1 METSE
6 TGSLYEKDSKA
17 VIVIGLQAMVFIAML
32 VGACI
37 FGSARPKEIDNPGCT
52 QQTSI
57 HGR

>member
-17 VIVIGLQAMVFIAML
+17 VIVLGFQVLVFVAML
-32 VGACI
+32 VGACT
-37 FGSARPKEIDNPGCT
+37 FGSARPKEIDNPVCT
-52 QQTSI
+52 QRTFM